1 VLNKNIKQ
9 GGKMQYM
16 NKVLALIL
24 FRFGFVGM
32 HAQQNFTGAGGEASG
47 LTGAASYS
55 MGQLVYT
62 TNTGTAGSVSQGV
75 QQPYEIYMTS
85 VNDIKD
91 VSLICSTYPNPTSN
105 VLILVVKNSEM
116 KDCHYQFLDM
126 NGKQILNNTIVNA
139 ETQIPMSKLLAGI
152 YFLKVY
158 NENKEVKTFKIV
170 KN

>member
-1 VLNKNIKQ
+1 
-9 GGKMQYM
+9 MQYM
-16 NKVLALIL
+16 NKFLALIL
-24 FRFGFVGM
+24 FSFGFVGL

-47 LTGAASYS
+47 LTGTASYS

-62 TNTGTAGSVSQGV
+62 TNTGTTGTVLQGV
-75 QQPYEIYMTS
+75 QQPYEIYVTS

-105 VLILVVKNSEM
+105 ILTLVVKNSEI
-116 KDCHYQFLDM
+116 KDCLYQLWDI
-126 NGKQILNNTIVNA
+126 NGKQILNNTIENA
-139 ETQIPMSKLLAGI
+139 ETQIPMNMLLAGI

-158 NENKEVKTFKIV
+158 NKNEEIKTFKII

>member
-1 VLNKNIKQ
+1 MSRL
-9 GGKMQYM
+9 
-16 NKVLALIL
+16 LALIL
-24 FRFGFVGM
+24 FSFGFVGV

-47 LTGAASYS
+47 SAGTASYS

-62 TNTGTAGSVSQGV
+62 TNIGTTGNVLQGV
-75 QQPYEIYMTS
+75 EQPYEIYATS

-105 VLILVVKNSEM
+105 ILTLVVKNSEM
-116 KDCHYQFLDM
+116 KDCHYQLLDI
-126 NGKQILNNTIVNA
+126 NGKQILNNTIENA
-139 ETQIPMSKLLAGI
+139 ETQIPMSRLLAGI

-158 NENKEVKTFKIV
+158 NENKEVKTFKII